1 LLDFLLAP
9 AILAGV
15 VAFVLARLHEHRQQ
29 LIQQL
34 RAATAIQVELIA
46 NVAALRRFNA
56 SFDATV
62 EKVLRPEGYEP
73 FIPVDEH
80 SAMIFDLV
88 KDHLF
93 QMDRATIRS
102 VSRYYKADRQ
112 INKLL
117 TDICGQD
124 FAAASGERRREV
136 MAHTRALLQEGLQAG
151 ELAISDV
158 RRFVRRRR
166 QSPTLIGYD
175 RAVLRLIRRSVPRP
189 RRLVNARRCRRLE

>member
-1 LLDFLLAP
+1 MLDFLLAP

-15 VAFVLARLHEHRQQ
+15 IAFVLARLHEHRQQ

-73 FIPVDEH
+73 FIPVDED

-88 KDHLF
+88 KDISF
-93 QMDRATIRS
+93 RWIARRSGACRATTRPTARS
-102 VSRYYKADRQ
+102 TS
-112 INKLL
+112 
-117 TDICGQD
+117 C
-124 FAAASGERRREV
+124 
-136 MAHTRALLQEGLQAG
+136 
-151 ELAISDV
+151 
-158 RRFVRRRR
+158 
-166 QSPTLIGYD
+166 
-175 RAVLRLIRRSVPRP
+175 
-189 RRLVNARRCRRLE
+189 

>member
-1 LLDFLLAP
+1 MLDFLLAP

-15 VAFVLARLHEHRQQ
+15 IAFVLARLHEHRQQ

-46 NVAALRRFNA
+46 NVAALRRFTT
-56 SFDATV
+56 SFDATI
-62 EKVLRPEGYEP
+62 ERVLQPEGYEP

-117 TDICGQD
+117 SDICTKD
-124 FAAASGERRREV
+124 FAAASGQRRREV
-136 MAHTRALLQEGLQAG
+136 MMHTKALLQEGLREG
-151 ELAISDV
+151 ELAIVDV

-166 QSPTLIGYD
+166 LSPALIGYD
-175 RAVLRLIRRSVPRP
+175 RVILRLIRRTLPRP
-189 RRLVNARRCRRLE
+189 RWVIRARRYRRLE